1 MNQQIRFPVTR
12 LIVVSI
18 VVLIISVG
26 LTLLSFA
33 FQGSDQINAGNL
45 CGVNQ
50 DEPCL
55 VPIPKAGWP
64 LPYFVDKL
72 GTSAMGV
79 IGFEDFRMVAFLLDL
94 LFFVLLLSGVGILLN
109 RTGLV
114 RLI

>member
-1 MNQQIRFPVTR
+1 MNQQFRFPFLRLFVT
-12 LIVVSI
+12 SI

-33 FQGSDQINAGNL
+33 FQRSDPFNAGNL

-72 GTSAMGV
+72 GTSAMG
-79 IGFEDFRMVAFLLDL
+79 ILGFEDFRIIAFLLDL
-94 LFFVLLLSGVGILLN
+94 LFFVLLLSGIGLLIN
-109 RTGLV
+109 RVVLAK
-114 RLI
+114 LL